1 MSIPGTHAADERET
15 FLRMASEFPVRT
27 GIFTFGLPAFALLQ
41 LVNGLVHDGSLP
53 YIGLFSVLVTAYS
66 VLITRYHVA
75 AYRRET
81 MSRDLASDW

>member
-1 MSIPGTHAADERET
+1 MSIPSTEAADERET

-41 LVNGLVHDGSLP
+41 LINGLVHDGSLA
-53 YIGLFSVLVTAYS
+53 YIGLFSALVVTYS

-81 MSRDLASDW
+81 MTRNLAGDQ